1 MFSPL
6 VAYGGFSYKEI
17 MIDPLASAL
26 AEALRITAAEGTL
39 WPPADRTKPV
49 VYMAL
54 QGYRMWTLVY
64 AADGT
69 KRCCCQHT

>member
-6 VAYGGFSYKEI
+6 VAYGGFSYKDI

-26 AEALRITAAEGTL
+26 AGALKITAAEGSL
-39 WPPADRTKPV
+39 WPAPDKTRPV

-54 QGYRMWTLVY
+54 QGTSRGACLLML
-64 AADGT
+64 APG
-69 KRCCCQHT
+69 